1 MALGIVLR
9 VRSYV
14 YLGTAFL
21 ITTLVAN
28 LVRYGVR
35 EPRIGA
41 LFLSGLGLAVVGFMV
56 LVTTRRTELVE
67 RYQRAR
73 AMLQNWEG

>member
-1 MALGIVLR
+1 VVLR

-21 ITTLVAN
+21 VTSIAAN
-28 LVRYGVR
+28 LIRYGVR
-35 EPRIGA
+35 EPRVGA

-56 LVTTRRTELVE
+56 FVTTRRSELVA
-67 RYQRAR
+67 RYQQAR
-73 AMLQNWEG
+73 SMLERWEG